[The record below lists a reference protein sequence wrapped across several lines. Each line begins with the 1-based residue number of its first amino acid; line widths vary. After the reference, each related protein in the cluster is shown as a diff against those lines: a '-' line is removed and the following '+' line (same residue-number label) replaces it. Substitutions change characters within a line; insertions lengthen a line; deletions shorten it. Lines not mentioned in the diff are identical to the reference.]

1 MQDFAGRLRPEHHE
15 MRHGEIDDDCDDRD
29 QLPAD
34 RRHEIDSTPSVV
46 VVVAVVTSS
55 TPDARAILTVLPSWD
70 SWDDVICAERGDIS
84 GLRVNL
90 IELVI

>member
-1 MQDFAGRLRPEHHE
+1 MQDFARRLRPEHHE

-29 QLPAD
+29 QLTAN

-46 VVVAVVTSS
+46 VVAVVTPS

-70 SWDDVICAERGDIS
+70 SWDDVISAERVDIS
-84 GLRVNL
+84 GLRVN
-90 IELVI
+90 